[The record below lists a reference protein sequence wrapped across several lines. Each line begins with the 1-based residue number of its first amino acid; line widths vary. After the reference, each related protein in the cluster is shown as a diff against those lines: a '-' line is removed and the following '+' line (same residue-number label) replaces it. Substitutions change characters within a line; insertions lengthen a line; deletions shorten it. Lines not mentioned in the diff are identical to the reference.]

1 MEKRDEILR
10 LLQSQCRLEIRDM
23 AKMLNMTEED
33 VACEIA
39 SLEADRVIVGYT
51 ALIDWSK
58 TDLQSVK
65 AMIEVKTMPQRD
77 RGFARIAKRIYNY
90 AEVNDCYLMSGE
102 YDLMVMIVAKDLHS
116 IARFVSD
123 RIAPIEGVLST
134 RTHFILQNYKMNGL
148 VFEETEA
155 DQRETVVL

>member
-1 MEKRDEILR
+1 MSKRDEVLR
-10 LLQSQCRLEIRDM
+10 LMQSQCRLEIQDM
-23 AKMLNMTEED
+23 AKMLGMTEEE
-33 VACEIA
+33 VALEVA
-39 SLEADRVIVGYT
+39 ALEADKVIVGYT

-58 TDLQSVK
+58 TDYQMVK

-90 AEVNDCYLMSGE
+90 KEVNDCYLMSGE

-134 RTHFILQNYKMNGL
+134 RTHFILQNYKMNSI
-148 VFEETEA
+148 VFEEKDE
-155 DQRETVVL
+155 DLREPVVL